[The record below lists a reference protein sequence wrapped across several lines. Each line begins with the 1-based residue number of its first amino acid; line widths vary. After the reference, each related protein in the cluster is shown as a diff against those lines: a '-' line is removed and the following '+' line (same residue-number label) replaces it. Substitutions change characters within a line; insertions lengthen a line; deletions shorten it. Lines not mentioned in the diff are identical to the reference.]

1 MKPEE
6 HQQALEEHI
15 RNLNQAI
22 DDGIEENQRNV
33 SYNVSQGAV
42 ELFALYL
49 HSLHLIEG
57 SGDQW
62 DHRFF
67 KSKRRVK
74 EKVPFAFPD
83 KEKILALMEQIE
95 QERNLL
101 CYGKRKPRDR
111 IERMITYFQELRKII
126 TQRLHHETQK

>member
-1 MKPEE
+1 MKSEE

-15 RNLNQAI
+15 RNLAQAI
-22 DDGIEENQRNV
+22 DNGIKENQRNIA
-33 SYNVSQGAV
+33 YNVSLGAV

-49 HSLHLIEG
+49 HTLHLIEG

-62 DHRFF
+62 DHRIF
-67 KSKRRVK
+67 KSKKRVM

-83 KEKILALMEQIE
+83 KERILKLLEEIE

-101 CYGKRKPRDR
+101 CYGKRQPQQR
-111 IERMITYFQELRKII
+111 IERMIANFQELRRTID
-126 TQRLHHETQK
+126 QHLPHEPTK